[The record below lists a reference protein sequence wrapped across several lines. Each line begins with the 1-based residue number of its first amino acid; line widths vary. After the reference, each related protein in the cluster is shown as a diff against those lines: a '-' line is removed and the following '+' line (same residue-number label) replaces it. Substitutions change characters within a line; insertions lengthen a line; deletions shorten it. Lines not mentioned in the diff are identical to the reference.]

1 MEKTILCATLG
12 SCVHVAGIFNFM
24 QLAQQQ
30 GYKTT
35 FLRPPNTIDEILQQI
50 KIIDPDLIALSY
62 RLTPEA
68 AVELIKDLNEKLTS
82 ELRKKDWIFG
92 GTTSVCEAI
101 EPLGLF
107 NHYFTG
113 ESTELEVLGFLRK
126 SRQPI
131 KEEEVFPN
139 NLIERIE
146 FSKPFPLL
154 RAHFGVPSVDKTLR
168 GIEEIARAKVIDI
181 ISIGPDQ
188 NFQENFFHP
197 EEIKEQEKG
206 AGGVPIRS
214 EEDLFKFYKA
224 SRHGNYPLLRCYSG
238 TRYLIEMAKLLQKT
252 IHNAWG
258 ATPLFWYSELDG
270 RSSRKLTEA
279 IKENQ
284 KNMAWYGV
292 QNLPFESNESHHWS
306 LRSAPDAVAVAAAYL
321 GAYNAKSAGVNHY
334 ISQLMF
340 DTPLNI
346 SPRYDLAKMMA
357 KTELIENLHD
367 KNFTTFRQVRTG
379 LLSFPEDQHL
389 AKGQLASSLQMA
401 MFLNPQI
408 VHVVSYCEANHAAT
422 AKEVIESAKIARKVV
437 SNSVRGLPSI
447 LHDRKLASYKQQL
460 ITDTSFILQAI
471 CYGADKNVKD
481 PLLDPT
487 SLTNAVR
494 IGILDAPHLEGSTA
508 ARGEIETRIEGG
520 KCLSIDKSTQIPISE
535 KERLNLI
542 LEREGFS
549 LLEKEKRE
557 KKILEHASP

>member
-1 MEKTILCATLG
+1 
-12 SCVHVAGIFNFM
+12 M

-50 KIIDPDLIALSY
+50 EKIKTDIIALSY

-68 AVELIKDLNEKLTS
+68 AVEIVKELNEKLTP
-82 ELRKKDWIFG
+82 ELREKEWIFG
-92 GTTSVCEAI
+92 GTTPVCEAI
-101 EPLGLF
+101 KPLGLF
-107 NHYFTG
+107 KHYFTG
-113 ESTELEVLGFLRK
+113 KTTELEVLGFLRK
-126 SRQPI
+126 LREPI

-154 RAHFGVPSVDKTLR
+154 RAHFGVPSVNKTLK

-188 NFQENFFHP
+188 NFQENFFCP
-197 EEIKEQEKG
+197 EETKELEQG
-206 AGGVPIRS
+206 AGGGPIRS
-214 EEDLFKFYKA
+214 EEDLHNFYKA
-224 SRHGNYPLLRCYSG
+224 SRQGNYPLLRCYSG
-238 TRYLIEMAKLLQKT
+238 TRHLTKMAELLHRT

-284 KNMAWYGV
+284 ENMAWYGA
-292 QNLPFESNESHHWS
+292 QNTPFESNESHHWS
-306 LRSAPDAVAVAAAYL
+306 LRSAPDAVAVAAAFL
-321 GAYNAKSAGVNHY
+321 GAYNAKKAGVKHY

-357 KTELIENLHD
+357 KTTLIENLHD
-367 KNFTTFRQVRTG
+367 KNFASFRQVRTG
-379 LLSFPEDQHL
+379 LLSFPEDLHL

-401 MFLNPQI
+401 MFLNPRI
-408 VHVVSYCEANHAAT
+408 VHVVSYCEANHTAT
-422 AKEVIESAKIARKVV
+422 AKEVIESAKIAQKVV

-447 LHDRKLASYKQQL
+447 LQDRKLKSYKQQL
-460 ITDTSFILQAI
+460 ITDVGYILQAI
-471 CYGADKNVKD
+471 CHIANKNVKD
-481 PLLDPT
+481 PLTDPI
-487 SLTNAVR
+487 SLSNAIR
-494 IGILDAPHLEGSTA
+494 IGVLDAPHLGGLTA
-508 ARGEIETRIEGG
+508 ARGEIETRIVRG
-520 KCLSIDKSTQIPISE
+520 KCLTIDKSTQNPISE
-535 KERLNLI
+535 EERLNLI
-542 LEREGFS
+542 LERERFS
-549 LLEKEKRE
+549 LLEKERG
-557 KKILEHASP
+557 KKKSLERASP